1 MPEKIEAKDLEK
13 VLARLKN
20 EWRELADLLASQG
33 MSQERVIEVKK
44 ILLRDASGQYRGEMS
59 AEPDGSAQLLLSDH
73 EGSAW
78 VRLGVNQQGEAF
90 LELKDKNGESS
101 FKVAVGASSPGV
113 AADLAAPPADA
124 PAPSPEPGTPEA
136 PGESP
141 APSEPIPPGG
151 APEAPS
157 TSISPAPAADID
169 TVPAWD
175 AEYGVIDP
183 LAELARQ
190 DGRQKYFS
198 TVLLVIMGVIL
209 ALQAYILFRPTP
221 SGVAGNALVLRDAD
235 GRRRASLEATGD
247 KVGLDLWD
255 TQGRRRAY
263 LGLGAEGSPSL
274 AFYDQNQQVRAELNL
289 GPDGEPQ
296 FTLRDKRSLQG
307 KTSPNAF
314 SEYCLHQSGAG
325 AVSGSE
331 EGTVACPP
339 ARPAEAV
346 APKPAVQPEV
356 ELVGSKTSNK
366 YHYPTCKWAKTIQPG
381 KLIKFKSA
389 ADAQAHRYMPCPL
402 CKPPPLSR

>member
-1 MPEKIEAKDLEK
+1 MPEKIEPKDLEK
-13 VLARLKN
+13 VLARLKS

-33 MSQERVIEVKK
+33 VSQDRVIEVEK

-101 FKVAVGASSPGV
+101 FKVAVGASSPGM
-113 AADLAAPPADA
+113 AADLAAPPAGA
-124 PAPSPEPGTPEA
+124 PAPSPEPVPPEA
-136 PGESP
+136 PGDSP
-141 APSEPIPPGG
+141 PPSEPIGPVG

-157 TSISPAPAADID
+157 ISVSPAPAADSD

-175 AEYGVIDP
+175 TEFGVIDP
-183 LAELARQ
+183 LVELARQ
-190 DGRQKYFS
+190 NARQKYFS
-198 TVLLVIMGVIL
+198 KVLLVIMGVIL
-209 ALQAYILFRPTP
+209 AIQAYILFRPYL
-221 SGVAGNALVLRDAD
+221 SGVAVDALVVHDAD
-235 GRRRASLEATGD
+235 GRRRASLDATGD

-255 TQGRRRAY
+255 TQGRRRAF
-263 LGLGAEGSPSL
+263 LGLGADGSPSL
-274 AFYDQNQQVRAELNL
+274 AFFDQNQQVRAELNL

-307 KTSPNAF
+307 KTAPNAF
-314 SEYCLHQSGAG
+314 SEYCLRQPGAG

-346 APKPAVQPEV
+346 TPKPAVQPEV
-356 ELVGSKTSNK
+356 EFVGSKTSNK

-389 ADAQAHRYMPCPL
+389 ADAQAQHYIPCPL